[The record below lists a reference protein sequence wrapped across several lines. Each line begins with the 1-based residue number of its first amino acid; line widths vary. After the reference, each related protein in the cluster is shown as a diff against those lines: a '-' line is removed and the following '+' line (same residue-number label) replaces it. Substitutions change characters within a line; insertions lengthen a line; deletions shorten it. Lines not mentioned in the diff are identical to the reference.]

1 MWKILTNKWLLL
13 GLMALTW
20 GSSFI
25 LIKRSLEIFTPVQIG
40 AFRVGMSGLILALWG
55 IPALLKMKKSELF
68 WLSLAGLCGNFVP
81 MFIFPIAQTRVSSS
95 LAGMINALEPIF
107 VLVLG
112 FLFFGI
118 RSRYSQVIGAV
129 IGFAGAGLLLYFS
142 EASTDSSYIFYT
154 AIMVLASAAYATSSL
169 IVKAKLNHLPSMNI
183 STGVYTIWMLPSLI
197 ILGFSGFFNDINFQ
211 TSTTWTALGYLSI
224 LTFIGTTLAMALFY
238 KLIQD
243 TSAVFASS
251 VSFLIPIVA
260 VLWGV
265 LDGEKFIIW
274 YGIGGFLIL
283 IGIYLIREKKTKIT
297 LNSTVLK
304 LPNTNQK

>member
-1 MWKILTNKWLLL
+1 
-13 GLMALTW
+13 
-20 GSSFI
+20 SSFI

-154 AIMVLASAAYATSSL
+154 AIMVLASAA
-169 IVKAKLNHLPSMNI
+169 
-183 STGVYTIWMLPSLI
+183 
-197 ILGFSGFFNDINFQ
+197 
-211 TSTTWTALGYLSI
+211 
-224 LTFIGTTLAMALFY
+224 
-238 KLIQD
+238 
-243 TSAVFASS
+243 
-251 VSFLIPIVA
+251 
-260 VLWGV
+260 
-265 LDGEKFIIW
+265 
-274 YGIGGFLIL
+274 
-283 IGIYLIREKKTKIT
+283 
-297 LNSTVLK
+297 
-304 LPNTNQK
+304 